1 MRPLGLA
8 LILALA
14 IVMTLVVPAAAQT
27 ELILQP
33 QHYSSEKAKRLATT
47 HRAAVEEFSTSLYHC
62 LPWLEIQRGSIGF
75 FKPKHATGDDRY
87 LSVRAF
93 VEQEASASFAR
104 LGHEQRA
111 AAMFS
116 RYVGHLLQ
124 RMTANRA
131 LVDDPD
137 LAGFTTIIEWVKPNA
152 SVNGRAVHE
161 TIAVFVDKAVA
172 MSYLAG
178 RAGGGDLAKRA
189 RVFGFDGEAALGE
202 LRLAAWDDDFASTFQ
217 VRNYKAPN
225 GLDCRLTTRSQK

>member
-1 MRPLGLA
+1 MRSLGFGF
-8 LILALA
+8 ILALA
-14 IVMTLVVPAAAQT
+14 MIITLARPAGAQT
-27 ELILQP
+27 ELVLQP

-47 HRAAVEEFSTSLYHC
+47 HRAALEELSTSLYHC

-75 FKPKHATGDDRY
+75 FKPKHASSDDRY

-93 VEQEASASFAR
+93 VEQEASTSFAR

-124 RMTANRA
+124 RMTANKT

-172 MSYLAG
+172 VPYLIG
-178 RAGGGDLAKRA
+178 RVSGGDLAKRS
-189 RVFGFDGEAALGE
+189 RVLGFDGESALGE
-202 LRLAAWDDDFASTFQ
+202 LRLTAWDDDFASTFQ
-217 VRNYKAPN
+217 VRNYKTPS

>member
-1 MRPLGLA
+1 MRSLGFV
-8 LILALA
+8 LILTVA
-14 IVMTLVVPAAAQT
+14 IIASLVRSAGAQT
-27 ELILQP
+27 DLVLQP
-33 QHYSSEKAKRLATT
+33 HHYSSEKAKRLATT
-47 HRAAVEEFSTSLYHC
+47 HRVALEEISQSLYHC

-75 FKPKHATGDDRY
+75 FKPKHATTDDRY

-93 VEQEASASFAR
+93 IEQEASASFAR

-124 RMTANRA
+124 RMTGNRA
-131 LVDDPD
+131 LVGDPD

-161 TIAVFVDKAVA
+161 TIAVFIDKAVA
-172 MSYLAG
+172 MPYLAG
-178 RAGGGDLAKRA
+178 RASGGDLAKRA
-189 RVFGFDGEAALGE
+189 RVLGFDGETALGE
-202 LRLAAWDDDFASTFQ
+202 LRLVAWDDDFASTFQ
-217 VRNYKAPN
+217 VRNYRVPS

>member
-14 IVMTLVVPAAAQT
+14 IVVSVIVPAAAQT
-27 ELILQP
+27 ELVLQP
-33 QHYSSEKAKRLATT
+33 QHYTSEKAKRLATT
-47 HRAAVEEFSTSLYHC
+47 HRAALEELSTSLYHC

-75 FKPKHATGDDRY
+75 FKPKHATTDDRY
-87 LSVRAF
+87 LSVRVF

-116 RYVGHLLQ
+116 RYVGHLIQ
-124 RMTANRA
+124 RMTANKA
-131 LVDDPD
+131 IMDDPD
-137 LAGFTTIIEWVKPNA
+137 IAGFTTIIEWVKPNA

-161 TIAVFVDKAVA
+161 TIAVFVDKTVA
-172 MSYLAG
+172 QPYLTG
-178 RAGGGDLAKRA
+178 RASGSELGKRA
-189 RVFGFDGEAALGE
+189 RVLGFDGETALGE